1 MHKKKKALFKNPVIW
16 FFAGAFLLFFV
27 YKIITPIEISKP
39 VKFIYYPDFGIELPV
54 GYMIHGID
62 VSRHQENINWD
73 LVSAVKQDNISIQF
87 AFIKATEGI
96 ITVDKNYKKN
106 WMNANN
112 AGIVCGAY
120 HYFIATKSGKD
131 QAKNFI
137 KTVILKPGNLPPVID
152 VEELYGANPV
162 DMRLRMKDWINLVEE
177 NYHVKPIIY
186 TSADFFNQY
195 LDGYFKDYPLW
206 VAHYFE
212 KDKPRVSAAWIFW
225 QHNNTGHVN
234 GISEKVDFNV
244 FNGDSTAFQNI
255 LIK

>member
-1 MHKKKKALFKNPVIW
+1 MSKKKKALFKNPFIW
-16 FFAGAFLLFFV
+16 FLSGAFLVFIL
-27 YKIITPIEISKP
+27 YKVLTPLEISKP
-39 VKFIYYPDFGIELPV
+39 VKFIFYPDFGIELPI
-54 GYMIHGID
+54 GYSIHGID

-73 LVSAVKQDNISIQF
+73 LVSSESQDNISIQF
-87 AFIKATEGI
+87 AFIKATEGFS
-96 ITVDKNYKKN
+96 TVDKNFKKN
-106 WMNANN
+106 WSAANN
-112 AGIVCGAY
+112 TGIVCGAY

-131 QAKNFI
+131 QAQNFI
-137 KTVILKPGNLPPVID
+137 KTVTLKSGNLPPVID

-186 TSADFFNQY
+186 TSADFYNQY
-195 LDGYFKDYPLW
+195 LDGYFNDYPLW

-234 GISEKVDFNV
+234 GITEKVDFNV
-244 FNGDSTAFQNI
+244 FNGDSAAFEKI